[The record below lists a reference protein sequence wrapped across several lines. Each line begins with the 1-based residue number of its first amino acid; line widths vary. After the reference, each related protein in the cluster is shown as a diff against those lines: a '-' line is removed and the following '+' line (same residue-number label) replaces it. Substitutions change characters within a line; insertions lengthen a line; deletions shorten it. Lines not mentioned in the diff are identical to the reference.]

1 MWVILPN
8 NMNNNIDWLK
18 GKSTHLKL
26 SAKAAGIYD
35 SKYAD
40 ENFSTKLYMNYEL
53 EVIDRAVK
61 LLPFDKRGI
70 AIDLGSGTGRDTL
83 FFCKSFHK
91 VIGYDF
97 SPIMI
102 EIADK
107 NKTKLCVK
115 NVTFIQKDIDKNGL
129 KEIEDG
135 SISFV
140 NAGFGMG
147 SFIKDI
153 GSLVKD
159 VHRVLKQK
167 GIFIISFYNSNA
179 LVSQIAK
186 KLKWEPSLSARFTDT
201 KDSLKVVFQGNKFN
215 IAAKAY
221 TIQECKD
228 VFSKYFKIVE
238 LSTFPTVSSLLPNS
252 IFGNL
257 NVKNVFK
264 QIDYAIGFDKKIAGG
279 AYIIIVCRK

>member
-1 MWVILPN
+1 
-8 NMNNNIDWLK
+8 MNNKNTNWSN

-35 SKYAD
+35 SKYAN
-40 ENFSTKLYMNYEL
+40 ENFSTKLYMDYEL
-53 EVIDRAVK
+53 EVIDKAVK
-61 LLPFDKRGI
+61 MLSTDKKSI

-83 FFCKSFHK
+83 HFCKSFYK
-91 VIGYDF
+91 VMGYDF
-97 SPIMI
+97 SPSMI
-102 EIADK
+102 EMANK
-107 NKTKLCVK
+107 NKTKLGTK
-115 NVTFIQKDIDKNGL
+115 NVTFIQKDIDKDNL
-129 KEIEDG
+129 REIEDN

-147 SFIKDI
+147 SFIKNID
-153 GSLVKD
+153 SLAKD

-167 GIFIISFYNSNA
+167 GIFTISFYNSNA

-186 KLKWEPSLSARFTDT
+186 ELKWEPSLSARFTDT

-221 TIQECKD
+221 SVQDCID
-228 VFSKYFKIVE
+228 IFSKHFKIVE
-238 LSTFPTVSSLLPNS
+238 VSSFPTVSSLLPNN
-252 IFGNL
+252 IFTNSK
-257 NVKNVFK
+257 VKDIFK
-264 QIDYAIGFDKKIAGG
+264 QIDYKIRFDESVAGG